1 MPCKVTISDYYET
14 LLVNGIG
21 HKRSTHQRHERSV
34 KSAVSGFSRCALT
47 CNFTHCEPHNG
58 LARAQNSNLSPLT
71 SETMWYQ
78 PILIEHLTVLI
89 LLQQHTHFSSS
100 RRVSMWTLVVEN
112 VVHRHIRNTRLF
124 QKFIRNFR
132 KVHSSNCPRNS
143 HFSPKIVC
151 LPGTEISGTGPKIK
165 KKIFLFPFSKG

>member
-1 MPCKVTISDYYET
+1 MDRVSKRYISSVITRQSEGGAGLESDSTTAPTPAVPRSQTET
-14 LLVNGIG
+14 VIKGDIPTLP
-21 HKRSTHQRHERSV
+21 
-34 KSAVSGFSRCALT
+34 AAA
-47 CNFTHCEPHNG
+47 CETHNG

-78 PILIEHLTVLI
+78 LILIEHLTVLL

-100 RRVSMWTLVVEN
+100 RRVSMWTLKM
-112 VVHRHIRNTRLF
+112 TT
-124 QKFIRNFR
+124 FR

-151 LPGTEISGTGPKIK
+151 LPGTEIWGTGPKIK
-165 KKIFLFPFSKG
+165 KKNSFCSLFRKVEISHGISYVPG